1 MRIGTKSL
9 LDCRSSRLVS
19 GLSTPWA
26 LVHHHLSRLWTRLL
40 RHPAFP
46 LVHQLFPVRTSWYFY
61 DLLYIFISAC
71 ADRMNR
77 SAMKY
82 KTSSTSASLHWCDA
96 GLGATCGG
104 KIALWA
110 GGRRHMLKFN
120 LQILPGIC
128 SKLSPPHQAL
138 AHWTP
143 GKLCLSL
150 CPTRRPAKW
159 LLSLRNSK
167 MGRKV

>member
-61 DLLYIFISAC
+61 DLLYIFISAMQI
-71 ADRMNR
+71 AWTEAPWNTR
-77 SAMKY
+77 
-82 KTSSTSASLHWCDA
+82 LHLLLLLFIDVMR
-96 GLGATCGG
+96 GLG
-104 KIALWA
+104 
-110 GGRRHMLKFN
+110 RHMWGEISSLSWGKETNNKYTGQSRNTYWSFKIPIFQYFQVQCFMKN
-120 LQILPGIC
+120 IAQI
-128 SKLSPPHQAL
+128 
-138 AHWTP
+138 
-143 GKLCLSL
+143 
-150 CPTRRPAKW
+150 
-159 LLSLRNSK
+159 
-167 MGRKV
+167 